1 MRFVQF
7 LFFRHALG
15 HQVEIAEQLQEA
27 QKNLEKAKGE
37 FDIQEKTIIENE
49 KIECKNS
56 PKYHIKKMRL
66 ALQGDDCWAGRDK
79 LTCCAR

>member
-1 MRFVQF
+1 M
-7 LFFRHALG
+7 
-15 HQVEIAEQLQEA
+15 
-27 QKNLEKAKGE
+27 K
-37 FDIQEKTIIENE
+37 

-79 LTCCAR
+79 LIKKQSSEYRGSR

>member
-37 FDIQEKTIIENE
+37 FDNPR
-49 KIECKNS
+49 KNNNKRMKKLNVRIT

-66 ALQGDDCWAGRDK
+66 ALQGDDC
-79 LTCCAR
+79 